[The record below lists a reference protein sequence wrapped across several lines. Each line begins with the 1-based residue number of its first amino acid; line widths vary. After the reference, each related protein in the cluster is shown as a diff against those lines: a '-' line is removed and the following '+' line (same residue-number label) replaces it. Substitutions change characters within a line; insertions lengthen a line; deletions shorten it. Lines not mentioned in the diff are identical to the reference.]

1 MGSDVEQL
9 LVERDTDGDHFI
21 SPSDFNLFLRDL
33 SSHAKLSVNDMHATV
48 SHFSQKHNTGSSA
61 STVQD
66 AISLKDVMMFFGKQY
81 VGNVVARIRQCVVTL
96 EGSNERSST
105 DILKII
111 KANSSSQES
120 NMLTMEELEAAFRA
134 LGVYSE
140 LSHEQVKGSIR
151 SMGSN
156 KISYSRVF
164 QFLRIALPSGISP
177 CSDEQGARP
186 KPLTAEKLLRLLMEQ
201 VQRNGLAVDEAFR
214 HFDTDGNG
222 FITREE
228 LEEGLAQLGIFDNAN
243 VKDWRSQVPDIII
256 KFDKSNDG
264 NVSLKEFFSF
274 LGVESYAPNIVQ
286 KMTKI
291 FAKATEK
298 GMSFK
303 EIFTELDEDQDGKFN
318 AIELQAGLQKLGTF
332 GEVSVEDSDIV
343 VKQFDHSGDGT
354 VSLDEFIN
362 FFSTRVTH
370 VASENALKKQKQA
383 INRFCNMMIK
393 AQEKGVTL
401 DSIFAHFDKD
411 KGGSLSITELATG
424 LRNLPHFNTLA
435 DEDIDGLIKAL
446 DVDSNGSISLS
457 EFKAFVT
464 KASPT
469 KSKDIDGISRR
480 FHLAFERAEDDG
492 LSFQAAL
499 ERLARD
505 GDRELT
511 VPKLRIALVKLPH
524 LKDVSEE
531 EIRELVEVLD
541 PDKNGMVSFD
551 KFAAFFGRAPESSR
565 NIPRPIQKSQSQSS
579 KEIFCEQ
586 FRRIAKADGGIEGLL
601 ASLDDDEDGL
611 ISSSSLMRYLA
622 QEQMYQYVS
631 EEDIKDLLSPLMI
644 GRGDINVVALLQ
656 MYDDNGKSAVATSR
670 SRHANVLEDD
680 EDEID
685 RKILVVEYDF
695 SVDPETRS
703 LEKKLRALGRSLCKK
718 GMDIEAMFRAMDVRH
733 TGVIRRTEFI
743 EILSKMGLSILEKG
757 KAVDEAISL
766 EAGQGSRSEEARRLQ
781 TQQIRRLKGGDGGFS
796 QNATRAARKLLM
808 NTGSEEYKESGDFK
822 VRTYSVIRLH
832 L

>member
-1 MGSDVEQL
+1 
-9 LVERDTDGDHFI
+9 
-21 SPSDFNLFLRDL
+21 
-33 SSHAKLSVNDMHATV
+33 
-48 SHFSQKHNTGSSA
+48 
-61 STVQD
+61 
-66 AISLKDVMMFFGKQY
+66 
-81 VGNVVARIRQCVVTL
+81 
-96 EGSNERSST
+96 
-105 DILKII
+105 
-111 KANSSSQES
+111 
-120 NMLTMEELEAAFRA
+120 
-134 LGVYSE
+134 
-140 LSHEQVKGSIR
+140 
-151 SMGSN
+151 
-156 KISYSRVF
+156 
-164 QFLRIALPSGISP
+164 
-177 CSDEQGARP
+177 
-186 KPLTAEKLLRLLMEQ
+186 MEQ

-243 VKDWRSQVPDIII
+243 VKDWRSQVPDIIV

-303 EIFTELDEDQDGKFN
+303 DIFTELDEDQDGKFN

-383 INRFCNMMIK
+383 ISRFCDVMIK
-393 AQEKGVTL
+393 AQEKGVTV
-401 DSIFAHFDKD
+401 DSIFTHFDKD
-411 KGGSLSITELATG
+411 KGGSLSTTELATG
-424 LRNLPHFNTLA
+424 LRNLPHFNTLS

-446 DVDSNGSISLS
+446 DADSNGSISLS

-469 KSKDIDGISRR
+469 KSLDIDGISRR
-480 FHLAFERAEDDG
+480 FHVAFERAEDDG

-499 ERLARD
+499 EHLARD

-511 VPKLRIALVKLPH
+511 MPKLRIALMKLPH
-524 LKDVSEE
+524 LKGVSEE

-541 PDKNGMVSFD
+541 TDKNGMVSFD
-551 KFAAFFGRAPESSR
+551 KFAAFFGRAVESRRDSS
-565 NIPRPIQKSQSQSS
+565 RPIQKSQSQSP

-586 FRRIAKADGGIEGLL
+586 LRRIAKADGGIEGLL

-622 QEQMYQYVS
+622 QEQMFQYVS

-656 MYDDNGKSAVATSR
+656 MYDDNGKSAVATSS
-670 SRHANVLEDD
+670 SRHAEKEDD
-680 EDEID
+680 DEEDD

-757 KAVDEAISL
+757 KAMDEATSL

-781 TQQIRRLKGGDGGFS
+781 TQQIRRLKGGDGGYS

-822 VRTYSVIRLH
+822 VRSYSVRRLH